1 MSSANAVVETQTVAE
16 AAAPSSLVMTW
27 AILSSEAAL
36 VLAVVLIITLVAG
49 ARRRGRWKQ
58 AASRLMEGHRRETPR
73 WEEALDRHLKEQ
85 GIPLAEQSR
94 DARRH
99 RVDEF
104 MRQLLDAWIRQEP
117 EGVKSL
123 ADRLGE
129 MRHEDAL
136 AVVEAVRAMTPATL
150 QEAVAAVSGTVSDDA
165 RLREMESFNARL
177 REELEATRG
186 REIERS
192 AQLRE
197 AISTINTLVGEYGRG
212 RGREIAPTF
221 EEILDIIEQ
230 RRGGVS
236 VTPAAVASAS
246 SAPLVAAE
254 VPQGVMDEPA
264 ALSDGRA
271 EPMLD
276 EAPLDEEAL
285 LKELGSA
292 SEPQVD
298 DLDDLTDIDA
308 LLAANGPAL
317 TEPAPVVEDIIVA
330 TEEPQIEPTVPS
342 SPVPAA
348 VQNTT
353 QNPVEDAL
361 DLDALLDIEL
371 GRQQEPA
378 ADEFDLSKEVSPRTG
393 S

>member
-186 REIERS
+186 REI
-192 AQLRE
+192 
-197 AISTINTLVGEYGRG
+197 
-212 RGREIAPTF
+212 APTF

-236 VTPAAVASAS
+236 VTPVAVAPAS